1 LSGLV
6 PRKRILFI
14 RLLASVA
21 RGAGRL
27 PRVPLPASSPFCFR
41 STHQP
46 KQNGGQAMTTIN
58 LKDFYYWYLTDVL
71 VEVPDEVAEELIAS
85 KRREA
90 AHAER
95 VRYNKAY
102 YSLDCDDGIEYSAC
116 LHEPTPQ
123 ELLERMELFIR
134 LWNALNSLPEIQGR
148 RIDAHIILGKSIK
161 EIAEAEGVHEE
172 SIRQSIKRGLERMK
186 KTF

>member
-1 LSGLV
+1 
-6 PRKRILFI
+6 
-14 RLLASVA
+14 
-21 RGAGRL
+21 
-27 PRVPLPASSPFCFR
+27 
-41 STHQP
+41 
-46 KQNGGQAMTTIN
+46 MTTIN
-58 LKDFYYWYLTDVL
+58 LKDFYYWYIQDQFI
-71 VEVPDEVAEELIAS
+71 EVADEVAEALTAS
-85 KRREA
+85 RRQEA
-90 AHAER
+90 AYVER
-95 VRYNKAY
+95 ARYNKAY

-161 EIAEAEGVHEE
+161 EIAEVEGVHEE
-172 SIRQSIKRGLERMK
+172 SVRQSIKRGLERMK

>member
-1 LSGLV
+1 
-6 PRKRILFI
+6 
-14 RLLASVA
+14 
-21 RGAGRL
+21 
-27 PRVPLPASSPFCFR
+27 
-41 STHQP
+41 
-46 KQNGGQAMTTIN
+46 MTTIN
-58 LKDFYYWYLTDVL
+58 LKDFYPWYTHDEYT
-71 VEVPDEVAEELIAS
+71 EVSDEVAEELMAS
-85 KRREA
+85 RRREA
-90 AHAER
+90 AHTER
-95 VRYNKAY
+95 ARYNKAY

-161 EIAEAEGVHEE
+161 EIAETEGVHEE
-172 SIRQSIKRGLERMK
+172 SVRQSIKRGLERMK

>member
-1 LSGLV
+1 
-6 PRKRILFI
+6 
-14 RLLASVA
+14 
-21 RGAGRL
+21 
-27 PRVPLPASSPFCFR
+27 
-41 STHQP
+41 
-46 KQNGGQAMTTIN
+46 MTTIN
-58 LKDFYYWYLTDVL
+58 LKDFYYWYTQDQFI
-71 VEVPDEVAEELIAS
+71 EVSEEVAEALRAS
-85 KRREA
+85 VRYEA
-90 AHAER
+90 AYQRRLTRH
-95 VRYNKAY
+95 KAQ
-102 YSLDCDDGIEYSAC
+102 YSLDCEDGIEYSAC

-123 ELLERMELFIR
+123 ELLERMELFVR